1 LLLSFCAP
9 QKLNSIFSNVF
20 APPLKISFV
29 DGYAALF
36 AEKLCFSGS
45 PPTPL
50 AAPPPETTLLVL
62 CNVKPCPP
70 QRFWS
75 VAHLSLKWRGTILT
89 TPGYSLN
96 SSGVQMLEKPKGSPY
111 HANFPCAFL
120 ATLGILVL
128 ALTVFK
134 GTALGQTSAQFEIV
148 ANELGGPRTGE
159 ITRRHIFI
167 YWEESS
173 FDLERVIQEIRDLSD
188 EYATPKNLR
197 IAVYSDREM
206 LERLRKFEA
215 NPIGIQFRQDEAGRK
230 AELEYYSR
238 VYPSQ
243 QGYFRVDY
251 ARNAN
256 FEFLDHNPDKDSPRT
271 ERINLKNVSSRSSSD
286 GKSLDSRAASASRRG
301 NVSTA
306 AITSKLANLAESPF
320 ASNQSEIR
328 IWIAFNS
335 FHRRGLV
342 IEDRNQQQIK
352 YFPGTLDGS
361 GRPSVRSLA
370 PLSADVSEDW
380 NARTLIEE
388 EHPRD
393 TRWVDPDGINL
404 VVEVRIGEGY
414 RVIAYS
420 VDTDTSKGRELIERV
435 RKLEKEYDIRL
446 LP

>member
-1 LLLSFCAP
+1 M
-9 QKLNSIFSNVF
+9 
-20 APPLKISFV
+20 LK
-29 DGYAALF
+29 
-36 AEKLCFSGS
+36 
-45 PPTPL
+45 
-50 AAPPPETTLLVL
+50 
-62 CNVKPCPP
+62 
-70 QRFWS
+70 
-75 VAHLSLKWRGTILT
+75 
-89 TPGYSLN
+89 
-96 SSGVQMLEKPKGSPY
+96 KPKGSPF
-111 HANFPCAFL
+111 HAIFSCAFL

-128 ALTVFK
+128 ALTVFT
-134 GTALGQTSAQFEIV
+134 GAVRGQKSAPYEIV

-167 YWEESS
+167 YWDESS
-173 FDLERVIQEIRDLSD
+173 FDLERVIQEIKNLSD

-238 VYPSQ
+238 VYPSR

-256 FEFLDHNPDKDSPRT
+256 YEFLDHNPDKNSPRT
-271 ERINLKNVSSRSSSD
+271 ERINLKNFAPRSASHGKPSGSENESSSRSD
-286 GKSLDSRAASASRRG
+286 NISAG
-301 NVSTA
+301 
-306 AITSKLANLAESPF
+306 AITSRLANLADTPF
-320 ASNQSEIR
+320 AANESEIR

-342 IEDRNQQQIK
+342 IEDRNQTQIK

-361 GRPSVRSLA
+361 CGPAVRSLA
-370 PLSADVSEDW
+370 PFSADVSEDW
-380 NARTLIEE
+380 DARELIEE

-404 VVEVRIGEGY
+404 VVEVRVGKGY
-414 RVIAYS
+414 RIIAYS
-420 VDTDTSKGRELIERV
+420 VDTDTPKGRELIERV
-435 RKLEKEYDIRL
+435 RKLEKEYDIQL